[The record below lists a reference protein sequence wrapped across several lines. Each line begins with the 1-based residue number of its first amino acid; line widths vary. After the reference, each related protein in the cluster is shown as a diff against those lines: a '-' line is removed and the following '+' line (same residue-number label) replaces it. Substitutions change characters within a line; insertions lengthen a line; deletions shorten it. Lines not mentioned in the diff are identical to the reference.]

1 MSFNIVEDANGWPF
15 AGDYWESKSCG
26 CAELFACF
34 DIIIVPQPTVR

>member
-15 AGDYWESKSCG
+15 AGDYWESQSCCG

-34 DIIIVPQPTVR
+34 DIIVPQPTVR